1 MGNSLIEKDQ
11 QLLIYLN
18 NLGTDFLDPIF
29 MYITHQINWWPFFLV
44 LIFLLLKKIS
54 LKQFGLLVLILTA
67 FFFFTDQMT
76 NVVKYAVGRLRPV
89 NDPLIEPYLRIL
101 RKANS
106 PSFFSGHA
114 SNSSGSILL
123 IFLILKRY
131 YKYAW
136 IIFFFPLLFAY
147 TRIYLALHYPLDILC
162 GYIFGISSGFM
173 FFYLY
178 KYFNNRLKLVDKQK
192 QRGCPESL

>member
-1 MGNSLIEKDQ
+1 
-11 QLLIYLN
+11 YLN
-18 NLGTDFLDPIF
+18 NLGTTFWDPIF
-29 MYITHQINWWPFFLV
+29 MYITHQINWWPFFVFLM
-44 LIFLLLKKIS
+44 FLLLKKIS
-54 LKQFGLLVLILTA
+54 LKQFGLLVLTLTA

-76 NVVKYAVGRLRPV
+76 NVVKYAVDRLRPV
-89 NDPLIEPYLRIL
+89 NDPDILPQLRYLERAYYP
-101 RKANS
+101 R
-106 PSFFSGHA
+106 FFSGHA

-173 FFYLY
+173 FFFL
-178 KYFNNRLKLVDKQK
+178 FFF
-192 QRGCPESL
+192 

>member
-1 MGNSLIEKDQ
+1 MFENIVAKDQ
-11 QLLIYLN
+11 ELLVYLN
-18 NLGTDFLDPIF
+18 NLGTTFWDPIF
-29 MYITHQINWWPFFLV
+29 MYITHQINWWPFFVFLM
-44 LIFLLLKKIS
+44 FLLLKKIS
-54 LKQFGLLVLILTA
+54 LKQFGLLVLTLTA

-89 NDPLIEPYLRIL
+89 NDADILPQVRYLRG
-101 RKANS
+101 ANS

-123 IFLILKRY
+123 VFLILKRY

-178 KYFNNRLKLVDKQK
+178 KYFNNRLKLVDKHK
-192 QRGCPESL
+192 QNTFE

>member
-1 MGNSLIEKDQ
+1 MFENIVAKDQ
-11 QLLIYLN
+11 ELLVYLN
-18 NLGTDFLDPIF
+18 NLGTTFWDPIF
-29 MYITHQINWWPFFLV
+29 MYITHQINWWPFFVFLM
-44 LIFLLLKKIS
+44 FLLLKKIS
-54 LKQFGLLVLILTA
+54 LKQFGLLVLTLTA

-76 NVVKYAVGRLRPV
+76 NVVKYAVDRLRPV
-89 NDPLIEPYLRIL
+89 NDPDILPQLRYLRG
-101 RKANS
+101 ANS

-192 QRGCPESL
+192 QNAFE

>member
-1 MGNSLIEKDQ
+1 
-11 QLLIYLN
+11 
-18 NLGTDFLDPIF
+18 
-29 MYITHQINWWPFFLV
+29 
-44 LIFLLLKKIS
+44 
-54 LKQFGLLVLILTA
+54 
-67 FFFFTDQMT
+67 MT

-114 SNSSGSILL
+114 SNSMGSILL
-123 IFLILKRY
+123 IFLIMKKY

-136 IIFFFPLLFAY
+136 VIFFFPLLFAY

-192 QRGCPESL
+192 QNAFE

>member
-1 MGNSLIEKDQ
+1 MFENIVAKDQ
-11 QLLIYLN
+11 ELLVYLN
-18 NLGTDFLDPIF
+18 NLGTTFWDPIF
-29 MYITHQINWWPFFLV
+29 MYITHQINWWPFFVFLM
-44 LIFLLLKKIS
+44 FLLLKKIS
-54 LKQFGLLVLILTA
+54 LKQFGLLVLTLTA

-76 NVVKYAVGRLRPV
+76 NVVKYAVDRLRPV
-89 NDPLIEPYLRIL
+89 NDPDILPQLRYLRG
-101 RKANS
+101 ANS

-178 KYFNNRLKLVDKQK
+178 KYFNNRLKLVDKQ
-192 QRGCPESL
+192 QQNAFE

>member
-1 MGNSLIEKDQ
+1 MFENIVAKDQ
-11 QLLIYLN
+11 ELLVYLN
-18 NLGTDFLDPIF
+18 NLGTTFWDPIF
-29 MYITHQINWWPFFLV
+29 MYITHQINWWPFFVFLM
-44 LIFLLLKKIS
+44 FLLLKKIS
-54 LKQFGLLVLILTA
+54 LKQFGLLVLTLTA

-76 NVVKYAVGRLRPV
+76 NVVKYAVERLRPV
-89 NDPLIEPYLRIL
+89 NDPDILPQLRYLRG
-101 RKANS
+101 ANS

-123 IFLILKRY
+123 VFLILKRY

-178 KYFNNRLKLVDKQK
+178 KYFNNRLKLVDKHK
-192 QRGCPESL
+192 QNTFE

>member
-1 MGNSLIEKDQ
+1 MFENLIEKDQ

-29 MYITHQINWWPFFLV
+29 MYITHQINWWPFFLII
-44 LIFLLLKKIS
+44 IFLLLKKIS
-54 LKQFGLLVLILTA
+54 LKQFGLLVLILTV
-67 FFFFTDQMT
+67 FFVFTDQMT
-76 NVVKYAVGRLRPV
+76 NLVKYSVDRLRPV
-89 NDPLIEPYLRIL
+89 NDPLIEPYLRVL

-114 SNSSGSILL
+114 SNSSGSILI
-123 IFLILKRY
+123 IFLIMKRY

-136 IIFFFPLLFAY
+136 LIFFFPLIFAY

-162 GYIFGISSGFM
+162 GYIFGLSSGF
-173 FFYLY
+173 FFYY
-178 KYFNNRLKLVDKQK
+178 IFRYFNNKYRLTDKQNK
-192 QRGCPESL
+192 NAFQ

>member
-1 MGNSLIEKDQ
+1 MFENIVAKDQ
-11 QLLIYLN
+11 ELLVYLN
-18 NLGTDFLDPIF
+18 NLGTSFWDPIF
-29 MYITHQINWWPFFLV
+29 MYITHQINWWPFFVFLM
-44 LIFLLLKKIS
+44 FLLLKKIS
-54 LKQFGLLVLILTA
+54 LKQFGLLVLTLTA

-76 NVVKYAVGRLRPV
+76 NVVKYAVDRLRPV
-89 NDPLIEPYLRIL
+89 NDPGILPQLRYLRG
-101 RKANS
+101 ANS

-178 KYFNNRLKLVDKQK
+178 KYFNNRLKLVDKQ
-192 QRGCPESL
+192 QQNAFE

>member
-1 MGNSLIEKDQ
+1 MFENLIEKDQ

-29 MYITHQINWWPFFLV
+29 MYITHQINWWPFFLII
-44 LIFLLLKKIS
+44 IFLLLKKIS
-54 LKQFGLLVLILTA
+54 LKQFGLLVLILT
-67 FFFFTDQMT
+67 FFFVFTDQMT
-76 NVVKYAVGRLRPV
+76 NLVKYSVDRLRPV
-89 NDPLIEPYLRIL
+89 NDPLIEPYLRVL

-114 SNSSGSILL
+114 SNSSGSILI
-123 IFLILKRY
+123 IFLIMKRY

-136 IIFFFPLLFAY
+136 LIFFFPLIFAY

-162 GYIFGISSGFM
+162 GYIFGIASGFL
-173 FFYLY
+173 FYYIFRYLNNKY
-178 KYFNNRLKLVDKQK
+178 KLTDKQ
-192 QRGCPESL
+192 QQNAFE

>member
-1 MGNSLIEKDQ
+1 MFENIVAKDQ
-11 QLLIYLN
+11 ELLVYLN
-18 NLGTDFLDPIF
+18 NLGTTFWDPIF
-29 MYITHQINWWPFFLV
+29 MYITHQINWWPFFVFLM
-44 LIFLLLKKIS
+44 FLLLKKIS
-54 LKQFGLLVLILTA
+54 LKQFGLLVLTLTA

-89 NDPLIEPYLRIL
+89 NDADILPQVRYLRG
-101 RKANS
+101 ANS

-178 KYFNNRLKLVDKQK
+178 KYFNNRLKLVDKQ
-192 QRGCPESL
+192 QQNAFE

>member
-1 MGNSLIEKDQ
+1 MFENIVAKDQ
-11 QLLIYLN
+11 ELLVYLN
-18 NLGTDFLDPIF
+18 NLGTTFWDPIF
-29 MYITHQINWWPFFLV
+29 MYITHQINWWPFFVFLM
-44 LIFLLLKKIS
+44 FLLLKKIS
-54 LKQFGLLVLILTA
+54 LKQFGLLVLTLTA

-76 NVVKYAVGRLRPV
+76 NVVKYAVERLRPV
-89 NDPLIEPYLRIL
+89 NDPDILPQLRYLRG
-101 RKANS
+101 ANS

-192 QRGCPESL
+192 QNAFE

>member
-1 MGNSLIEKDQ
+1 MFENIVVKDQ
-11 QLLIYLN
+11 ELLVYLN
-18 NLGTDFLDPIF
+18 NLGTTFWDPIF
-29 MYITHQINWWPFFLV
+29 MYITHQINWWPFFVFLM
-44 LIFLLLKKIS
+44 FLLLKKIS
-54 LKQFGLLVLILTA
+54 LKQFGLLVLTLTA

-76 NVVKYAVGRLRPV
+76 NVVKYAVERLRPV
-89 NDPLIEPYLRIL
+89 NDPDILPQLRYLRG
-101 RKANS
+101 ANS

-147 TRIYLALHYPLDILC
+147 TRIYLALHYPFDILC

-178 KYFNNRLKLVDKQK
+178 KYFNNRLKLVDKQ
-192 QRGCPESL
+192 QINAFE

>member
-1 MGNSLIEKDQ
+1 MFENIVAKDQ
-11 QLLIYLN
+11 ELLVYLN
-18 NLGTDFLDPIF
+18 NLGTTFWDPIF
-29 MYITHQINWWPFFLV
+29 MYITHQINWWPFFVFLM
-44 LIFLLLKKIS
+44 FLLLKKIS
-54 LKQFGLLVLILTA
+54 LKQFGLLVLTLTA

-89 NDPLIEPYLRIL
+89 NDADILPQVRYLRG
-101 RKANS
+101 ANS

-123 IFLILKRY
+123 VFLILKRY

-178 KYFNNRLKLVDKQK
+178 KYFNNRLKLVDKQ
-192 QRGCPESL
+192 QQNAFE

>member
-1 MGNSLIEKDQ
+1 MFENLIEKDQ

-29 MYITHQINWWPFFLV
+29 MYITHQINWWPFFLII
-44 LIFLLLKKIS
+44 IFLLLKKIS
-54 LKQFGLLVLILTA
+54 LKQFGLLVLILIV
-67 FFFFTDQMT
+67 FFVFTDQMT
-76 NVVKYAVGRLRPV
+76 NLVKYSVDRLRPV
-89 NDPLIEPYLRIL
+89 NDPLIEPYLRVL

-114 SNSSGSILL
+114 SNSSGSILI
-123 IFLILKRY
+123 IFLIMKRY

-136 IIFFFPLLFAY
+136 LIFFFPLIFAY

-162 GYIFGISSGFM
+162 GYIFGIASGFL
-173 FFYLY
+173 FYY
-178 KYFNNRLKLVDKQK
+178 IFRYFNNKYKLTDKQQK
-192 QRGCPESL
+192 NAFE